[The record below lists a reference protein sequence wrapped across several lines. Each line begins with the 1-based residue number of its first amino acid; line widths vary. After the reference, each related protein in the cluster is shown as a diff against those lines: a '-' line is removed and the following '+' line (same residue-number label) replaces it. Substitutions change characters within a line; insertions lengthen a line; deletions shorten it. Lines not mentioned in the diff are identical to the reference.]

1 MKRIVFILIAV
12 TLLISGCTRNEIP
25 TETSHNQSE
34 GSGISDD
41 TSNAPPESDSI
52 GKFEGSFLTMSRKS
66 INRTFP
72 YVHVMKAYS
81 ELEAYFNQSEE
92 YFIFGKRFTI
102 TCASFVDDFFKDY
115 DLVMLAINEP
125 SVYVSHTSNGINIFG
140 GESAQV
146 KITRNIPKDIP
157 KYGDIIYH
165 LIFTVPK
172 GSLDEIP
179 NDKITIVID
188 EVTDDKSNDVYDAER
203 YRYIYPEFWPFTHPT
218 ESLGKS
224 TAAIASVETYEELL
238 SFYENYKNSFNLD
251 KDFLRYIGSVYD
263 EAMFDDYVLLIAVLP
278 FNKRNP
284 KPVVSD
290 LFVYNLQIFLTI
302 DNLVD
307 EVPQDLTK
315 WYVLAVAV
323 DKKNLSGVNLKEF
336 NIG

>member
-1 MKRIVFILIAV
+1 MKRIIFILIAV
-12 TLLISGCTRNEIP
+12 MLLISGCTGNKIP
-25 TETSHNQSE
+25 SETSQYQSE
-34 GSGISDD
+34 TLPLSDN
-41 TSNAPPESDSI
+41 TENVCAESDSI

-66 INRTFP
+66 IDSAFP
-72 YVHVMKAYS
+72 YAHIINAYN
-81 ELEAYFNQSEE
+81 ELETYFNQSEE

-102 TCASFVDDFFKDY
+102 TCASFVDNFFKDY
-115 DLVMLAINEP
+115 DIVMLAINEP
-125 SVYVSHTSNGINIFG
+125 SVYVSHTSNGISIFDDG
-140 GESAQV
+140 SAQV
-146 KITRNIPKDIP
+146 RIERSIPKDIP
-157 KYGDIIYH
+157 KYGNIIYH

-172 GSLDEIP
+172 GSLDGVSD
-179 NDKITIVID
+179 DKIEVVID
-188 EVTDDKSNDVYDAER
+188 EVIDDKSNDVYDAER

-218 ESLGKS
+218 EALGDS
-224 TAAIASVETYEELL
+224 TATIASIQTYEELL
-238 SFYENYKNSFNLD
+238 SFYENYKTSFDLD

-263 EAMFDDYVLLIAVLP
+263 EAMFDDYVLLISILP
-278 FNKRNP
+278 FNRQNP

-307 EVPQDLTK
+307 EVPQDLTR